1 MEFFNKKEDVIDLQL
16 TNFGRHL
23 LSKGK
28 FKPVFYSFF
37 DDNILYNSKNAGFQ
51 EEQNASEERIREA
64 QSIQTQACFSSLEK
78 EFNTLYEMTLSGEAS
93 PETVVQQKTA
103 EKKYA
108 LPQPLGTSD
117 VNSQFVPSWSIRYL
131 NGNLSGSSGH
141 LTLEEKTG
149 GKNTMAIPQLETV
162 VEIKAQKTINPG
174 EDLPVPELLD
184 GPALSDVVI
193 VSDEKDYFVLLKV
206 MEGNGLFQKKNF
218 DVEMFEI
225 VEQKEGDKTIQELR
239 PLYFT
244 TPFDPENE
252 LDMLENTTPI
262 DSHDHVAHYFDLR
275 IDDEVDS
282 RVLCEYDE
290 QNTKLGVYADER
302 TAICQDVLNRQE
314 DTTFNIYEAGTQ
326 DVPGEI
332 C

>member
-23 LSKGK
+23 LSKGR

-64 QSIQTQACFSSLEK
+64 QSIQTQACFSSLDR
-78 EFNTLYEMTLSGEAS
+78 EFNTLYEMTLSG
-93 PETVVQQKTA
+93 
-103 EKKYA
+103 
-108 LPQPLGTSD
+108 
-117 VNSQFVPSWSIRYL
+117 
-131 NGNLSGSSGH
+131 SSAH

-162 VEIKAQKTINPG
+162 VEIKAQHTFNPG
-174 EDLPVPELLD
+174 EDLPELLD
-184 GPALSDVVI
+184 GPALSNVVV

-218 DVEMFEI
+218 DVEMFEV
-225 VEQKEGDKTIQELR
+225 VEQKEGDKTIEELR

-252 LDMLENTTPI
+252 LDMLDNTTPI
-262 DSHDHVAHYFDLR
+262 DSHDHIAHYFDLR
-275 IDDEVDS
+275 IDDEIDS
-282 RVLCEYDE
+282 KVLCEYDE
-290 QNTKLGVYADER
+290 QNTKLGVFADER

-314 DTTFNIYEAGTQ
+314 NTAFNIYEAGTQ

>member
-1 MEFFNKKEDVIDLQL
+1 M
-16 TNFGRHL
+16 
-23 LSKGK
+23 
-28 FKPVFYSFF
+28 
-37 DDNILYNSKNAGFQ
+37 
-51 EEQNASEERIREA
+51 
-64 QSIQTQACFSSLEK
+64 
-78 EFNTLYEMTLSGEAS
+78 
-93 PETVVQQKTA
+93 
-103 EKKYA
+103 
-108 LPQPLGTSD
+108 
-117 VNSQFVPSWSIRYL
+117 
-131 NGNLSGSSGH
+131 
-141 LTLEEKTG
+141 
-149 GKNTMAIPQLETV
+149 
-162 VEIKAQKTINPG
+162 
-174 EDLPVPELLD
+174 
-184 GPALSDVVI
+184 
-193 VSDEKDYFVLLKV
+193 
-206 MEGNGLFQKKNF
+206 
-218 DVEMFEI
+218 
-225 VEQKEGDKTIQELR
+225 R

-302 TAICQDVLNRQE
+302 TAVCQDVLNRQE